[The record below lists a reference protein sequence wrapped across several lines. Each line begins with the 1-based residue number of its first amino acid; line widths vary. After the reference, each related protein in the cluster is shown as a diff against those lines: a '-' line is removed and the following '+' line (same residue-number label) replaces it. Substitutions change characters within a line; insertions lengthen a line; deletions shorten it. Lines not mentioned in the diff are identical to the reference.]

1 VVGKRGIGRY
11 LLMIEELMSLRK
23 IWNRQ
28 KGWRR
33 MYMIGL
39 VDRHESPHE
48 NAVVQGAQFKPVM

>member
-1 VVGKRGIGRY
+1 VDGKRGIGRY

-28 KGWRR
+28 KEWKR

-39 VDRHESPHE
+39 ADRHEIPHE
-48 NAVVQGAQFKPVM
+48 NAAV

>member
-11 LLMIEELMSLRK
+11 LLMIEELMNLRK

-28 KGWRR
+28 KGWKR

-39 VDRHESPHE
+39 VDPLGPPHE
-48 NAVVQGAQFKPVM
+48 NAVV